1 MRIIDLPGYTDK
13 KQLLT
18 LSRDTLV
25 IDAVKK
31 MKDLNYGSVVIIE
44 DGKCCGIFTERD
56 VLIRIVAGNKNASTT
71 KLSEVMTKDIKTAYE
86 DDPLYNCL
94 RRMTQGKFRHLPI
107 VDKDKNVIGMISQG
121 DLVAISWYELFQQ
134 FKSKTKI
141 TFFSYYQLCLLV
153 ISLVIYSTI
162 IMLIIRG

>member
-1 MRIIDLPGYTDK
+1 
-13 KQLLT
+13 
-18 LSRDTLV
+18 
-25 IDAVKK
+25 
-31 MKDLNYGSVVIIE
+31 
-44 DGKCCGIFTERD
+44 
-56 VLIRIVAGNKNASTT
+56 
-71 KLSEVMTKDIKTAYE
+71 
-86 DDPLYNCL
+86 
-94 RRMTQGKFRHLPI
+94 LPI
-107 VDKDKNVIGMISQG
+107 VDKDNNVIGMISQG